1 MTMEA
6 APFHADVAD
15 GPDGGAAHWL
25 TTEDGLRIRVGH
37 WTRPGVTGTIII
49 FPGRTE
55 YIEKYG
61 RDARVMLDAGYA
73 VAAIDWR
80 GQGIAARMQPNRN
93 VGHVDYFPDYQK
105 DVAATLDHLQAL
117 DLPKPWYVIAHSMG
131 GCIGLRSLM
140 EGLPVAAAA
149 FSAPMWGI
157 LMSAALRPV
166 AWGLSTISKPLRF
179 SHIFAPGQHAE
190 PYVMRA
196 PFETNRLTADREM
209 FDYMRAQLA
218 AYPDLALG
226 GPSLHWLNEALVEM
240 RGLAAKPAP
249 DVPTV
254 TFLGSDEAIVD
265 PAAVHTRMAGWK
277 NGELVMIEGGRHEVM
292 LETPERRALLFDRL
306 FDHFGA
312 HR

>member
-1 MTMEA
+1 MEVD
-6 APFHADVAD
+6 PFYADVAE
-15 GPDGGAAHWL
+15 GPEGGAAHWL

-37 WTRPGVTGTIII
+37 WTRPGVTGTVII

-61 RDARVMLDAGYA
+61 RDAQVLLDAGYA

-93 VGHVDYFPDYQK
+93 VGHVDFFPDYQH
-105 DVAATLDHLQAL
+105 DVAATLAHLEAL
-117 DLPKPWYVIAHSMG
+117 ELPKPWYLVAHSMG
-131 GCIGLRSLM
+131 GCIGLRSLI
-140 EGLPVAAAA
+140 EGLDVKAAA

-196 PFETNRLTADREM
+196 DFGPNKLTADRDM

-218 AYPDLALG
+218 SYPDLALG
-226 GPSLHWLNEALVEM
+226 GPSLHWLNEALIEM
-240 RGLAAKPAP
+240 RGLATLAAPA
-249 DVPTV
+249 VPTV
-254 TFLGSDEAIVD
+254 TFLGTDEAIVD
-265 PAAVHTRMAGWK
+265 PAAVHSRMSTWTD
-277 NGELVMIEGGRHEVM
+277 GELVMIDGGRHEVLM
-292 LETPERRALLFDRL
+292 ETPPRRDGLFGKLL
-306 FDHFGA
+306 DHFAA
-312 HR
+312 HP